1 LNTVDGP
8 HRPDAKEPPAFMSQG
23 IPRMLLVRSSLL
35 WLALALASPAFA
47 QTAAPAP
54 PSTAAVT
61 ELPAVSVSG
70 VQPGPGLWK
79 VSKGDHVLWVL
90 GTMANLPASVQWRSD
105 EVAQTLAG
113 AQELIQPP
121 RVKLKVDTSFFGKL
135 FLLPSAYSARKNA
148 DGKTL
153 QEVLPAPLYAR
164 WAALKAKY
172 IGRDGGIER
181 WRPIFAAMELYKQ
194 ALKKSGLRGGGQVGD
209 AVAAIARQHGVRVT
223 STDYTLEIK
232 EPRAAIKAFKAAG
245 PDDVECFAR
254 TLDSIERD
262 LPAIAQRAAA
272 WATGDIATLRRLPDS
287 RYRDACAAALS
298 EAGFARQLG
307 ISDVPARV
315 EAGWLVAARRALTID
330 RSSFAMLPM
339 EEVLDAD
346 GYLAKLK
353 AAGYA
358 VEAPDE
364 DDGEAAPAAAGSVGR

>member
-1 LNTVDGP
+1 MGGFSGP
-8 HRPDAKEPPAFMSQG
+8 LKGAVADMSQG
-23 IPRMLLVRSSLL
+23 ILRMRPLRSPLL
-35 WLALALASPAFA
+35 WLALVLGAPASA

-54 PSTAAVT
+54 PSTAAIT

-70 VQPGPGLWK
+70 IQPGPGLWK

-90 GTMANLPASVQWRSD
+90 GTMANLPAGVQWRSD

-121 RVKLKVDTSFFGKL
+121 RVKLKVDTGFFGKL
-135 FLLPSAYSARKNA
+135 FLLPSAYGARRNA

-181 WRPIFAAMELYKQ
+181 WRPIFAAMELYRQ

-209 AVAAIARQHGVRVT
+209 AVLAMARQDGVRIT
-223 STDYTLEIK
+223 ATDYTLEIK
-232 EPRAAIKAFKAAG
+232 QPRAAIDAFKAAG
-245 PDDVECFAR
+245 PDDVQCFAR
-254 TLDSIERD
+254 TLDSVERD

-287 RYRDACAAALS
+287 RYRDACTAALS

-315 EAGWLVAARRALTID
+315 EAGWLAAARRALEAN
-330 RSSFAMLPM
+330 RSSFALLPM
-339 EEVLDAD
+339 EEVMDAD
-346 GYLAKLK
+346 GYLARLG
-353 AAGYA
+353 AAGYR
-358 VEAPDE
+358 VEPPDGDDPAPAASAAPV
-364 DDGEAAPAAAGSVGR
+364 AAPAR